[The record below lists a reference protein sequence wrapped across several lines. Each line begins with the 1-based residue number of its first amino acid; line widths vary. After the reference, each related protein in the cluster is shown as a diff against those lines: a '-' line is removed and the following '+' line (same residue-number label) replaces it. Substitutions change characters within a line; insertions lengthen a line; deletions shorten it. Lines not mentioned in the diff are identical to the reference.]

1 MSLSQLLDSLFS
13 QHARLLEIKTALPES
28 SLLVERFSGRE
39 AVSEPFRFEI
49 DCVSTNAYFDLKS
62 VLGEEITLRLLQAD
76 GSKRSWHGYVTEAL
90 QLGADGGLA
99 RYRLIMEPW
108 LAFLGQRRDNYL
120 FQDKTAIDILGQIFA
135 DYPQAHWTSQVTQKL
150 RTYSIATQYRETDL
164 AFVSRLL
171 AEEGLS
177 FRFAHDQSA
186 AAGDDATHARHQLI
200 IFDRDAEIPAGVQPT
215 LRFHRNNATEETDT
229 LQSWQ
234 ETRIVAPNAVS
245 LAGWD
250 YKTLVATGAQAESA
264 LDNGELPRL
273 EIHDATRPYR
283 FEDQAAAQLRTDLL
297 LAAHES
303 RYRRFTGIGT
313 VRQLAEGTCFTL
325 TQHEDYVGDDA
336 RFTVLSVAHHGANN
350 LGSQAAELLGSTDVE
365 SGSYRNSLEA
375 QPAALPVVPLPQVKP
390 RAQPQTALVVGLP
403 DQVLTT
409 DRDHRIKIQFPWQR
423 GESPNA
429 GGLTSEA
436 QGKTGHAPGNDQS
449 GTWVRVAEWLSG
461 PNWGSHFLPRIGT
474 EVLIDFLDGDI
485 DRPVVAGQFYN
496 GADLPPFS
504 AGHEAGANHPGV
516 LSGWMSHNFEN
527 GHNQWVVDDAP
538 GQLRTRLSTSE
549 NASQLALGHLIHQAP
564 ESATRGAWRGSGF
577 ELRTDGWLAV
587 RAGEGILISATARQ
601 NAQSTQMDV
610 AETVAQLKAAAETAK
625 ALSDAAQQQTALPL
639 KANAEQTKFIQSI
652 DPKQD
657 GKYTGSV
664 GGQAAQKA
672 QAGSRELGDP
682 TERFAQPH
690 IVQEGPTDIGHA
702 SPASTLL
709 FAGQHLHLTSQEDL
723 HIASGHTFSTTV
735 GEGAS
740 WFSHSGGIKSIA
752 QAGTHT
758 IQAHTDVMDILADQ
772 SVTITSS
779 NDEIHILAKDKI
791 VLQAGQS
798 SVTLEG
804 SNITFA
810 CPGTFSVKGSGNHF
824 LGPGKAPAEMEVLP
838 DQKLSSL
845 VLTKDTDKI
854 YDEQIRFLFS
864 DQKPLQNVKYTLV
877 LDDGEEIRGVTDANG
892 STQRVKTEGEKII
905 SEVRFS
911 PIKTYCCY
919 AHAKHS
925 AEIES
930 NSQLPEIIV
939 PLNGVIT
946 NDRDTGKSLVEHTL
960 QVESDNREL
969 TTGEIAMAKLIF
981 RDAIDYNLV
990 KVHSSEYLPFGLQPD
1005 NTAMT
1010 PNGELYFNENYYKD
1024 DFSVQTDDLKHWF
1037 MHEMVHVWQYQLG
1050 YPVKWKGIS
1059 LHPGSLWGLLG
1070 DPYKYEIDNN
1080 KKINDFNMEQQGDI
1094 IADYYSIKY
1103 KVSAYSKSALDGMRY
1118 KGYAKF
1124 AELLELTLSEFN
1136 LDAKNNQLLPK

>member
-1 MSLSQLLDSLFS
+1 MMQSAFANFARSAPMSALKTLLESLFS
-13 QHARLLEIKTALPES
+13 QHARLLEIQTALPEA

-39 AVSEPFRFEI
+39 AVSAPFRFEI
-49 DCVSTNAYFDLKS
+49 DCVSTHAYFDLKT

-120 FQDKTAIDILGQIFA
+120 FQDKTVIDILGQIFA
-135 DYPQAHWTSQVTQKL
+135 DYPQAHWISQVTQKL
-150 RTYSIATQYRETDL
+150 RTYSTATQYRETDL

-186 AAGDDATHARHQLI
+186 TAGDAPQEVPLGCDATHARHQLI
-200 IFDRDAEIPAGVQPT
+200 VFDRDAEIPVGAQPSI
-215 LRFHRNNATEETDT
+215 RFHRNNATEGADT
-229 LQSWQ
+229 LQTWQ

-250 YKTLVATGAQAESA
+250 YKTLVATGAQAESS

-303 RYRRFTGIGT
+303 RYRRFTGTGT

-336 RFTVLSVAHHGANN
+336 RFTVLSVDHHGANN
-350 LGSQAAELLGSTDVE
+350 LGSQAAEMLGQADVE
-365 SGSYRNSLEA
+365 IGSYRNTLEA
-375 QPAALPVVPLPQVKP
+375 QPGSLPVVPLPIPKP
-390 RAQPQTALVVGLP
+390 QAQPQTALVVGLP

-409 DRDHRIKIQFPWQR
+409 ERDHRIKIQFPWQR

-429 GGLTSEA
+429 GGLASDAPQEA
-436 QGKTGHAPGNDQS
+436 PLGGAKGKTGHAPGNDQS

-516 LSGWMSHNFEN
+516 LSGWMSHNFEQ

-538 GQLRTRLSTSE
+538 RQLRTRLSTSE

-587 RAGEGILISATARQ
+587 RAGEGILISATTRQ

-610 AETVAQLKAAAETAK
+610 AETVAQLKAAEETAK

-652 DPKQD
+652 DPAQD
-657 GKYTGSV
+657 GKYQGSV

-672 QAGSRELGDP
+672 KPGSRDLGDP

-690 IVQEGPTDIGHA
+690 ILQEGPNDIGHA

-723 HIASGHTFSTTV
+723 HIASGHTFSATV

-758 IQAHTDVMDILADQ
+758 LQAHTDQMEILAEQ

-779 NDEIHILAKDKI
+779 NDEIHILAKEKI

-824 LGPGKAPAEMEVLP
+824 LGAGKGSAEMERLP
-838 DQKLSSL
+838 DSQVKLFDEAFIL
-845 VLTKDTDKI
+845 KDQHTDMPLANVSYRIKHADGT
-854 YDEQIRFLFS
+854 YAYGTTDEFGRTHVAGSQEA
-864 DQKPLQNVKYTLV
+864 
-877 LDDGEEIRGVTDANG
+877 EE
-892 STQRVKTEGEKII
+892 
-905 SEVRFS
+905 
-911 PIKTYCCY
+911 
-919 AHAKHS
+919 
-925 AEIES
+925 
-930 NSQLPEIIV
+930 
-939 PLNGVIT
+939 
-946 NDRDTGKSLVEHTL
+946 
-960 QVESDNREL
+960 
-969 TTGEIAMAKLIF
+969 LIF
-981 RDAIDYNLV
+981 EVEA
-990 KVHSSEYLPFGLQPD
+990 
-1005 NTAMT
+1005 
-1010 PNGELYFNENYYKD
+1010 
-1024 DFSVQTDDLKHWF
+1024 
-1037 MHEMVHVWQYQLG
+1037 
-1050 YPVKWKGIS
+1050 
-1059 LHPGSLWGLLG
+1059 
-1070 DPYKYEIDNN
+1070 
-1080 KKINDFNMEQQGDI
+1080 
-1094 IADYYSIKY
+1094 
-1103 KVSAYSKSALDGMRY
+1103 
-1118 KGYAKF
+1118 
-1124 AELLELTLSEFN
+1124 
-1136 LDAKNNQLLPK
+1136 